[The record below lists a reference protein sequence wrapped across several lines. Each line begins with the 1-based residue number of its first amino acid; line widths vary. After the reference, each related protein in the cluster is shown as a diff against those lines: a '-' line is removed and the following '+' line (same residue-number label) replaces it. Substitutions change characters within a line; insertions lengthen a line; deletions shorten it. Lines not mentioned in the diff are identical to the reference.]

1 VDDARPGV
9 HGAVSIEG
17 DGGGL
22 GPAARR
28 VLADEVADALRDA
41 IMTGRFEPGQRLIE
55 HELATQLAV
64 SRGPVREALSRLSQ
78 EGLVVV
84 DRHRGA
90 SVVTLSGD
98 EADQIYSL
106 RTVLEEL
113 AVAWLCR
120 LATSEDFDQIEAVL
134 ARFDELPRPLTRQ
147 AVAALDV
154 EFHDAIFLAS
164 HHDRAYRA
172 WAGLRSQLYLYL
184 VQLGALDS
192 DFTTSWQDRHRKLLR
207 ILRTR
212 KPTAAV
218 KAIGAHTTGIY
229 EFEGAAGPGSEGQ
242 GSEGQGSEG

>member
-1 VDDARPGV
+1 
-9 HGAVSIEG
+9 VSAG
-17 DGGGL
+17 TDGIGL

-28 VLADEVADALRDA
+28 VLSDEVADALRDA
-41 IMTGRFEPGQRLIE
+41 IMTGRFESGQRLIE

-90 SVVTLSGD
+90 SVATLSGE

-113 AVAWLCR
+113 AVEWLCR
-120 LATSEDFDQIEAVL
+120 LAASADFDRMEQVL
-134 ARFDELPRPLTRQ
+134 SRYDDLPRPLTLQ

-154 EFHDAIFLAS
+154 EFHDAIFRAS
-164 HHDRAYRA
+164 HHEPLCRA
-172 WAGLRSQLYLYL
+172 WEGLRSQLYLYL
-184 VQLGALDS
+184 AQLGAMDD
-192 DFTTSWQDRHRKLLR
+192 DFTTGWQDRHRRLLR
-207 ILRTR
+207 VLRTR
-212 KPTAAV
+212 KSTAAV

-229 EFEGAAGPGSEGQ
+229 ELDGRDGPG
-242 GSEGQGSEG
+242 

>member
-1 VDDARPGV
+1 MRSVVNAR
-9 HGAVSIEG
+9 E
-17 DGGGL
+17 DGPVL

-41 IMTGRFEPGQRLIE
+41 ITTGRFESGQRLIE

-90 SVVTLSGD
+90 SVASLSGD
-98 EADQIYSL
+98 DTDQIYSL
-106 RTVLEEL
+106 RTALEEL
-113 AVAWLCR
+113 AVEWLCR
-120 LATSEDFDQIEAVL
+120 LATSADFDRLEQVL

-147 AVAALDV
+147 AIAALDV
-154 EFHDAIFLAS
+154 DFHDAIFRAS
-164 HHDRAYRA
+164 HHERVCRA
-172 WAGLRSQLYLYL
+172 WEGLRSQLYLYL
-184 VQLGALDS
+184 VQLGAQDEE
-192 DFTTSWQDRHRKLLR
+192 FTTGWPDRHGRLLR

-212 KPTAAV
+212 KSTAAV

-229 EFEGAAGPGSEGQ
+229 ELDGLDGFG
-242 GSEGQGSEG
+242 

>member
-1 VDDARPGV
+1 VRAD
-9 HGAVSIEG
+9 E
-17 DGGGL
+17 DGPGL

-28 VLADEVADALRDA
+28 VLADEVVDALRDA
-41 IMTGRFEPGQRLIE
+41 IMSGRFESGQRLIE
-55 HELATQLAV
+55 HELASQLAV
-64 SRGPVREALSRLSQ
+64 SRGPVREALTRLSQ

-90 SVVTLSGD
+90 SVVTLSD
-98 EADQIYSL
+98 VEADQIYSL

-113 AVAWLCR
+113 AVEWLCR
-120 LATSEDFDQIEAVL
+120 LATAEDFDRIEAVL

-154 EFHDAIFLAS
+154 DFHDAIFRAS
-164 HHDRAYRA
+164 HHVQACRA
-172 WAGLRSQLYLYL
+172 WDGLRSQLYLYL

-192 DFTTSWQDRHRKLLR
+192 EFTTGWRDRHGRLLR

-212 KPTAAV
+212 KTTAAV

-229 EFEGAAGPGSEGQ
+229 ELDGTDAGR
-242 GSEGQGSEG
+242 

>member
-1 VDDARPGV
+1 VGHSDSAASVEVG
-9 HGAVSIEG
+9 S
-17 DGGGL
+17 GL
-22 GPAARR
+22 VPAARR

-41 IMTGRFEPGQRLIE
+41 IMSGRFESGQRLIE

-90 SVVTLSGD
+90 SVATLSD
-98 EADQIYSL
+98 EEADEIYSL

-113 AVAWLCR
+113 AVERLCR
-120 LATSEDFDQIEAVL
+120 LATSEDFDRIEAVL
-134 ARFDELPRPLTRQ
+134 ARYDELPRPLTRQ

-154 EFHDAIFLAS
+154 EFHDAIFRAS
-164 HHDRAYRA
+164 HHDRACRA

-192 DFTTSWQDRHRKLLR
+192 EFTTAWQDRHRRLLR
-207 ILRTR
+207 VLRTR
-212 KPTAAV
+212 QPAAAV

-229 EFEGAAGPGSEGQ
+229 EFEGTHGPDRVG
-242 GSEGQGSEG
+242 